1 MSQADTSLQGSAIR
15 GLAETLGLLQEQ
27 GILTPTTTL
36 DALNAQLTAGQQ
48 AIVDQL
54 VNLEPLDYGVATP
67 YAGDLEPVPADLVK
81 LSGQQYSENGEQK
94 TLGDKHVPRHVFDAY
109 TAMNN
114 AFMAGHPGRRLLV
127 VSCYRSPAY
136 QVSVFVTW
144 LVNAYGGDVGKTIRH
159 ASPPR
164 YSQHTIASKAAIDF
178 GNVDG
183 SPSDAHPEDFKE
195 TVEYA
200 WLRQHASDFG
210 FYESW
215 LEGNAYGMRAEP
227 WHWQYLGA
235 RG

>member
-1 MSQADTSLQGSAIR
+1 MSQGDTALMDPAIR
-15 GLAETLGLLQEQ
+15 ALAETFSLLQER

-54 VNLEPLDYGVATP
+54 VNLEPLDYGVKTP
-67 YAGDLEPVPADLVK
+67 YAGELEPVPADLVK
-81 LSGQQYSENGEQK
+81 VSGQQYTEDGEQK
-94 TLGDKHVPRHVFDAY
+94 TLGDKLVPRHVFDAY
-109 TAMNN
+109 TAANN
-114 AFMAGHPGRRLLV
+114 AFMASHPGRRLLV
-127 VSCYRSPAY
+127 VSGYRSPAY
-136 QVSVFVTW
+136 QVSVFVSW
-144 LVNAYGGDVGKTIRH
+144 LVNVYGGDIGTTIRH

-195 TVEYA
+195 SVEYA
-200 WLRQHASDFG
+200 WLRQHAGDFG

-215 LEGNAYGMRAEP
+215 LEGNEYGMRAEP

-235 RG
+235 GG

>member
-1 MSQADTSLQGSAIR
+1 MSQADPSRQDSAIR
-15 GLAETLGLLQEQ
+15 ALAETFSLLQER

-48 AIVDQL
+48 DIVHQL
-54 VNLEPLDYGVATP
+54 VNLEPLDYGVKTP
-67 YAGDLEPVPADLVK
+67 YAGELEPVPADLVK
-81 LSGQQYSENGEQK
+81 VSGQQYAEDGEQK
-94 TLGDKHVPRHVFDAY
+94 TLGDKYVPRHVFDAY
-109 TAMNN
+109 TAMNK
-114 AFMAGHPGRRLLV
+114 AFMAGHPARRLLV

-136 QVSVFVTW
+136 QVSVFVSW
-144 LVNAYGGDVGKTIRH
+144 LVNFYGFDVGKTIRH

-183 SPSDAHPEDFKE
+183 SPSDDHPEDFKE

-200 WLRQHASDFG
+200 WLRQHARDFG
-210 FYESW
+210 FRESW
-215 LEGNAYGMRAEP
+215 LEGNDYGMRAEP

-235 RG
+235 DG